1 MLKTIHFSA
10 VQPIFAHVISHNFSR
25 STAVIMEEKKEKEK
39 QRKMQISLIN
49 FKIYICSNIKFFLLI
64 N

>member
-1 MLKTIHFSA
+1 
-10 VQPIFAHVISHNFSR
+10 
-25 STAVIMEEKKEKEK
+25 MEEKKEKEK